1 MPCDLANPAGL
12 RVTFSRPASS
22 SRDFLQKPLASAT
35 NSRVDALQAFTAE
48 ELVQAVEGM
57 RIGEARRLV
66 SAVTRGSR
74 LEAPVEQVRRATLEA
89 VRAAF
94 HVPTLRVKAVEA
106 SEVDAFA
113 KLALLTEDERV
124 IEAVRIPLE
133 DPTRASACVSSQV
146 GCALACAF
154 CATGRMGF
162 FRNLET
168 WEIVEQVRL
177 LRATDGLGAP
187 RRIHGVVFQGMGEP
201 LLNLDRVIAAIR
213 VMSEPSG
220 LAIDQRAMTV
230 CTSGIPEGVRRLAED
245 LPRVRVGL
253 SIGNARPEKRTSLM
267 PIERVHP
274 IAQTLEALA
283 FHAKK
288 TGLKPL
294 VAYTPL
300 EGVNDGRADAEA
312 LADLLGRFA
321 QLAGTTARLS
331 VIPYNRENDRDPFHR
346 QEPESRLRFL
356 ADLRA
361 LGLHPHERYSG
372 SGDIAA
378 ACGQLAARGENG
390 LGATMRKGASAPPEA
405 PREVAP

>member
-1 MPCDLANPAGL
+1 MACDLANPARV
-12 RVTFSRPASS
+12 RVTFSRLGLTTLE
-22 SRDFLQKPLASAT
+22 FLQKTLASAT
-35 NSRVDALQAFTAE
+35 TKPVNALQAFTAE
-48 ELVQAVEGM
+48 ELVRAVEGM
-57 RIGEARRLV
+57 RIEEARRLV
-66 SAVTRGSR
+66 SAVTRGSN
-74 LEAPVEQVRRATLEA
+74 LGGPVDQVRRTTLEA

-94 HVPTLRVKAVEA
+94 HVPTLRVKAIE
-106 SEVDAFA
+106 SSDVDAFA

-201 LLNLDRVIAAIR
+201 LLNLDRVIAAVR

-230 CTSGIPEGVRRLAED
+230 CTSGLPEGLRRLAEE

-253 SIGNARPEKRTSLM
+253 SIGNARAEKRTSLM

-274 IAQTLEALA
+274 IAQTIEALA
-283 FHAKK
+283 FHAQK

-300 EGVNDGRADAEA
+300 EGVNDGAEDAAA
-312 LADLLGRFA
+312 LAELLARFA
-321 QLAGTTARLS
+321 ELAGTTARLS
-331 VIPYNRENDRDPFHR
+331 IIPYNRENEQDPFLR
-346 QEPESRLRFL
+346 QGPESRVRFL
-356 ADLRA
+356 EELRA
-361 LGLHPHERYSG
+361 CGLHPHERYSG

-390 LGATMRKGASAPPEA
+390 VGATMRKAASSPSEA
-405 PREVAP
+405 PREVTP